1 MFCVALG
8 YLCLLLFI
16 CFCCW
21 WLCHSGCTLGVLCAV
36 ALDFV
41 TRGVCL
47 MLGLL
52 CAVILGIVRL
62 RFVFAW
68 LFGFICYLC

>member
-1 MFCVALG
+1 
-8 YLCLLLFI
+8 
-16 CFCCW
+16 
-21 WLCHSGCTLGVLCAV
+21 
-36 ALDFV
+36 
-41 TRGVCL
+41 